1 MLPSTSESSNQ
12 KSPKSIKT
20 TPDFNS
26 MIRITFWNGLGFIF
40 FMFIKSYVVLFY
52 FGGTGVVF
60 GIIMALQPF
69 ARLISMPLIA
79 YLTDHSSKKRLV
91 LIGSLGRTLSYSL
104 YWISLVI
111 KDIVLFGVGTF
122 CQGLLVGF
130 FWPPFFSLISDKS
143 SKENRTQA
151 LATGRGKMIGYGF
164 LVGAIISIPIFA
176 LVSIFMPDN
185 IPLMYSPIL
194 IFAILNLIA
203 GYQFHV
209 RVDENLTYEK
219 YYESLDNTNPQ
230 LQSLMSNGIID
241 SEEIMTTVEI
251 LETAGKINHKRNRSF
266 LIGFSA
272 LIIVILIT
280 SMAMTIYSTFISA
293 YLINNLLPE
302 ISENIVP
309 IIVMIVYF
317 PAQVLSQLV
326 APKLGKLFDRISP
339 TISVISVNIFTALMI
354 WLLIGAFTSIDFA
367 LILIFLYISLES
379 NGYLIQAIMSR
390 VSIKHRGKVFGLH
403 MWVDR
408 LGRVIGPLVGGLLW
422 DSLTDTAPFIV
433 SIYIVLCL
441 IPFFVFTIRKLSP
454 YMAEKVEIDSIG
466 IMKIKKFD

>member
-1 MLPSTSESSNQ
+1 MLP
-12 KSPKSIKT
+12 
-20 TPDFNS
+20 
-26 MIRITFWNGLGFIF
+26 
-40 FMFIKSYVVLFY
+40 
-52 FGGTGVVF
+52 GVVF

-91 LIGSLGRTLSYSL
+91 LIGSLGRTLAYSL

-111 KDIVLFGVGTF
+111 KDLTLFGIGTF
-122 CQGLLVGF
+122 CQGLIVGF
-130 FWPPFFSLISDKS
+130 FWPPFFSLISEKS

-164 LVGAIISIPIFA
+164 LVGAFVSIPIFG

-203 GYQFHV
+203 GYHFHV
-209 RVDENLTYEK
+209 KVDENLTYEK
-219 YYESLDNTNPQ
+219 YCASIDNSN
-230 LQSLMSNGIID
+230 LRVQSVMSNGVING
-241 SEEIMTTVEI
+241 EETMTTVEI
-251 LETAGKINHKRNRSF
+251 LEIPEKNNKKLNKTFLAGF
-266 LIGFSA
+266 FA
-272 LIIVILIT
+272 LILVILIT
-280 SMAMTIYSTFISA
+280 SIAGTIYSMFVSA
-293 YLINNLLPE
+293 YLIKNLLPE
-302 ISENIVP
+302 FSENIVP

-326 APKLGKLFDRISP
+326 APKMGKLFDRISP
-339 TISVISVNIFTALMI
+339 TISVIFINIFKALMI

-367 LILIFLYISLES
+367 IILILLYISLES

-390 VSIKHRGKVFGLH
+390 ISIKHRGKVFGLH

-408 LGRVIGPLVGGLLW
+408 LGRVIGPLIGGLIW
-422 DSLTDTAPFIV
+422 DNLNDTAPFIV
-433 SIYIVLCL
+433 SIYIILCL
-441 IPFFVFTIRKLSP
+441 IPVFVFAIRKLSP
-454 YMAEKVEIDSIG
+454 YMVEKVDIDTMG
-466 IMKIKKFD
+466 VLKIKK